1 MNQLN
6 HDDNESQ
13 KILGWFNRSDENV
26 VKSTLYEIADSY
38 PELDKQFATKFTA
51 NEYELLFN
59 SDKMSG
65 RIAILIGAI
74 LGLMDPFMA
83 QTSIANTMREKAKSI
98 LASAGINTLIYNPR
112 AIEMN
117 NSDIK
122 SIFDDIIL
130 LKN

>member
-1 MNQLN
+1 MNRLN

-13 KILGWFNRSDENV
+13 RILAWFNRSDENT
-26 VKSTLYEIADSY
+26 VKSILYKIADSN

-59 SDKMSG
+59 SNKIFG

-74 LGLMDPFMA
+74 LGLIDPFMA
-83 QTSIANTMREKAKSI
+83 QTPIANNLREKAKSI
-98 LASAGINTLIYNPR
+98 LASAGINTLTYKPR

-122 SIFDDIIL
+122 NIFSDII
-130 LKN
+130 